1 MIEGGR
7 RIAPTPL
14 PHHTVRTFLTTSP
27 GWLRALASWRLAVVA
42 ASLVGLV
49 RVLGDAANLTS
60 TSLWGLAIA
69 LGTTA
74 LWSTLSLLGMVR
86 ARHLGR
92 VSSLLLDVVIASAA
106 AFLALNVM
114 GMFVALDTVGQAF
127 NGRVGWLVV
136 IFVGWVLSGL
146 SERAGDRQPQVAL
159 IGRWTVLGG
168 FAVLTISMGLIPG
181 LIEFARRAVALDA
194 LPWILVAGAAAWF
207 ARTAFATRATSHFS
221 TSRTQLEAMDGL
233 LFAAPN
239 ILGFLVFFAGPLA
252 FSLVISFTEW
262 DGLTDAVF
270 IGFGHYQDLF
280 SDTLFLR
287 SLRNIVVFG
296 LIAVPGAVAPAL
308 LLAALLNSKLA
319 GMRFFRAVYFLP
331 SIAGVV
337 GVTLI
342 WKQLFNSTVGFL
354 NYVILNT
361 TEWFNSLLGTG
372 ITAPQPQ
379 WISDSSI
386 ALISVIIVF
395 VWQQIGFNTV
405 LFLAG
410 MQGISKTLYEAA
422 EVDGAGP
429 TRRLL
434 SITIPMLRPTTVFVV
449 ATTTIL
455 ALQLFNEPFILQS
468 PSLAAG
474 PNNATLSPVVYL
486 YQNAFQEFQ
495 IGYASAVAWVLFLLI
510 FGITLLYF
518 RRSGDDGVLS
528 S

>member
-1 MIEGGR
+1 MR
-7 RIAPTPL
+7 A
-14 PHHTVRTFLTTSP
+14 FLTASP
-27 GWLRALASWRLAVVA
+27 GWLKALASWRVAVIA
-42 ASLVGLV
+42 AAIVGLV
-49 RVLGDAANLTS
+49 RVLGDAASLTN

-69 LGTTA
+69 LGLTA
-74 LWSTLSLLGMVR
+74 VWSAISLLGMIK
-86 ARHLGR
+86 ARHIGR
-92 VSSLLLDVVIASAA
+92 VSSLMLDVVLASAA
-106 AFLALNVM
+106 SFLALNVM
-114 GMFVALDTVGQAF
+114 GMFVALDTAGEAF

-136 IFVGWVLSGL
+136 IFVGWVISGL
-146 SERAGDRQPQVAL
+146 SEKAGDRQSQVAQ
-159 IGRWTVLGG
+159 IGRWVMLGG

-181 LIEFARRAVALDA
+181 LIEFVRRAISLDA
-194 LPWILVAGAAAWF
+194 LPWVVTAAAAAWF
-207 ARTAFATRATSHFS
+207 ARTAFAGRATSYFS

-239 ILGFLVFFAGPLA
+239 IIGFLVFFAGPLA

-270 IGFGHYQDLF
+270 IGLGHYQDLF

-296 LIAVPGAVAPAL
+296 AVAVPGAVVPAL

-354 NYVILNT
+354 NFAILNVT
-361 TEWFNSLLGTG
+361 DWFNSLLGTG

-386 ALISVIIVF
+386 ALISVMIVF
-395 VWQQIGFNTV
+395 IWQQIGFNTV

-410 MQGISKTLYEAA
+410 MQGISQSLYEAA

-434 SITIPMLRPTTVFVV
+434 NITIPMLRPTTVFVV

-455 ALQLFNEPFILQS
+455 ALQLFNEPFILQAPS
-468 PSLAAG
+468 PAAG

-510 FGITLLYF
+510 FGVTLLYF
-518 RRSGDDGVLS
+518 RRSGEDGVLS